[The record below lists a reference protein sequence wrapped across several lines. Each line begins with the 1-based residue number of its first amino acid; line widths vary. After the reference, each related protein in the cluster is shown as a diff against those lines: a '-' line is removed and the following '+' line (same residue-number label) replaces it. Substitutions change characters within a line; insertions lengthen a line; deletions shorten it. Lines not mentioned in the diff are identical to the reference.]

1 MTQTAKRL
9 MITFVML
16 VLVGCGSLNKQSPA
30 ASVTQMI
37 KMRLDARSVQASK
50 AASPVLTRAAAD
62 ATNGAYL
69 LMTLASSEAT
79 VALVTAGGN
88 GNRVTWVSADQ
99 ISVTLEFGLLVAT
112 RGFTHDLMA
121 TDVSQV
127 IKALVSSGGTA
138 VRTVEFLDGLDQIST
153 ELLQCSIASDGVE
166 TLTILE
172 KDYKTEK
179 FDEVCANET
188 FEFTNVYWIN
198 DHGRIVQSR
207 QLVSRANGFVEI
219 AMP

>member
-1 MTQTAKRL
+1 M
-9 MITFVML
+9 
-16 VLVGCGSLNKQSPA
+16 
-30 ASVTQMI
+30 
-37 KMRLDARSVQASK
+37 
-50 AASPVLTRAAAD
+50 
-62 ATNGAYL
+62 
-69 LMTLASSEAT
+69 
-79 VALVTAGGN
+79 TAGTN

-112 RGFTHDLMA
+112 RGFTQDLMA

-166 TLTILE
+166 TLIILE

-179 FDEVCANET
+179 FNEVCTNET
-188 FEFTNVYWIN
+188 FKFTNVYWIN
-198 DHGRIVQSR
+198 DLGRIVQSR
-207 QLVSRANGFVEI
+207 QLVSRAIGFVEI

>member
-9 MITFVML
+9 MITFVMV

-30 ASVTQMI
+30 VSVTQMM
-37 KMRLDARSVQASK
+37 KMRLDARSVQASE

-62 ATNGAYL
+62 ASKGAFL
-69 LMTLASSEAT
+69 LMTLANSEAT
-79 VALVTAGGN
+79 AALVTAGTN

-112 RGFTHDLMA
+112 RGFTQDLMA

-166 TLTILE
+166 TLIILE
-172 KDYKTEK
+172 KDYNTEK
-179 FDEVCANET
+179 FNEVCTNET
-188 FEFTNVYWIN
+188 FKFTNVYWIN
-198 DHGRIVQSR
+198 DLGRIVQSR
-207 QLVSRANGFVEI
+207 QLVSRAIGFVEI